1 LDICLSHGGGATGYA
16 YGRMRM
22 AAQKRPWASAEL
34 QVDGAFDALLHRLW
48 FDTHVH
54 DAASLALLTS
64 HVNEARLVFGTN
76 FSGWDQ
82 QDYNVRQEAKHYT
95 HNAQRLL
102 RAGGTT

>member
-1 LDICLSHGGGATGYA
+1 MGGCA
-16 YGRMRM
+16 
-22 AAQKRPWASAEL
+22 W
-34 QVDGAFDALLHRLW
+34 RL
-48 FDTHVH
+48 DTHVH
-54 DAASLALLTS
+54 DAASLALLTQ